1 MRERPIQTPNDDAA
15 LKIRFGAVVRIFR
28 QRLGISQEELAWRAN
43 IHRTYL
49 ADIERGRRN
58 VSLSSIARLVGA
70 LGISLAE
77 FFFAVEEHFQSP
89 IEVAPPAKKAAAAGS
104 PARETR
110 KRAKAR
116 RRP

>member
-1 MRERPIQTPNDDAA
+1 M
-15 LKIRFGAVVRIFR
+15 VRIFR

-58 VSLSSIARLVGA
+58 LSLSSIARLVSA
-70 LGISLAE
+70 LGVSLAE

-89 IEVAPPAKKAAAAGS
+89 IEVAPPPKPAGA
-104 PARETR
+104 PAVAREPR

-116 RRP
+116 RR